1 MNCNMIKIY
10 HNNKCRKS
18 REAVEYLK
26 GKKIKF
32 TIIEYLKVNFTIEEM
47 SMLISKL
54 NINPIN
60 IVRKNEIIWKE
71 KFKNIDH
78 SDMDIIKLLVSNP
91 KLIERPIIEDSNR
104 AILGRPIENLIEFL
118 KSN

>member
-1 MNCNMIKIY
+1 
-10 HNNKCRKS
+10 
-18 REAVEYLK
+18 
-26 GKKIKF
+26 
-32 TIIEYLKVNFTIEEM
+32 M